1 MGGRTDDVFSAPS
14 RIAPKLKSTQS
25 LIAFQA
31 ALPHALPDAPVGHRP
46 QPDEDQGLPAV
57 QLVQG
62 LHPAGGR
69 GGLQHGKS
77 NRVPPPPP
85 LLNDNAAR
93 VKGEDGGSAAQ
104 EERLGA
110 TRKVGC
116 QTS

>member
-1 MGGRTDDVFSAPS
+1 MFSAPS
-14 RIAPKLKSTQS
+14 RIAPKLKSTPS

-77 NRVPPPPP
+77 DCLPPP

-93 VKGEDGGSAAQ
+93 LSLSSRVKGKMGAAQ

>member
-1 MGGRTDDVFSAPS
+1 MFSAAS

-46 QPDEDQGLPAV
+46 QPDEDQGLPEV

-77 NRVPPPPP
+77 NRVPPPH
-85 LLNDNAAR
+85 LNDNTARLSLSGEGGRWGAAR
-93 VKGEDGGSAAQ
+93 AGGEARRRSQSWVSDK
-104 EERLGA
+104 L
-110 TRKVGC
+110 K
-116 QTS
+116 